1 MNKATVDGIV
11 TGKVN
16 VDAVWVRVEGF
27 DEPFECYTT
36 RLIKSGTKVKVVI
49 DRASMSG
56 YIYE

>member
-1 MNKATVDGIV
+1 MSKATVQGIV
-11 TGKVN
+11 TGKIN
-16 VDAVWVRVEGF
+16 VDTVLVRIEGF

-36 RLIKSGTKVKVVI
+36 RMIKTGTKVQVVI